1 MTLKPIYVALA
12 FAGTY
17 LSTASTPTLAA
28 ETDSHADIERI
39 AITYRQA
46 YRGDV
51 PASDLPQA
59 IVSINSQTL
68 EQLGLTEF
76 QDALDLS
83 SSIARQNNS
92 GGLWDS
98 FSLRGF
104 PGNENMPSGYLING
118 FSGGRGF
125 NGPRDSANI
134 EHIEILK
141 GPGSALYG
149 RSEPGGAINIITKKP
164 QSVQQGYIKGEWG
177 SYEHKRLESD
187 FTGGLTDNVAG
198 RIIGVWQD
206 SESFRDEVYNQR
218 QMLTPSLHWQISAD
232 SSLLYEF
239 EYTHQKQLFDRGIVI
254 LNNNLE
260 TVPHSRYLGNPEDGA
275 TEVTAMGHQLNYEQY
290 LTNGWVF
297 TAGFNHRHSE
307 LNGFSSDAELSSSR
321 QSLFDDGETLT
332 RQRRYRDYESDDDSL
347 RFEFSGDITTA
358 GIKHHLL
365 LGADTYRYKLQTGLS
380 RYRGGNGTYSINI
393 FEPDYHVEAPEVALL
408 YDNRETQKAAGAY
421 IQDQMDLGEHWKL
434 LLGLRFDY
442 FDQTIHELASDITSS
457 SHDSRLSPRVGLVY
471 KLNDN
476 LSFYTSYSEGFLPLS
491 GTDYAGLPFGSEE
504 SSSME
509 IGAKFSWASI
519 DGTLT
524 LFDADKSNI
533 LVADPVNVGFSAPL
547 GAATSRGIEL
557 DFTTMLTD
565 TTQLL
570 FSYTYLDTKTE
581 NDALNADWGVLIPKG
596 SPLVNVPKNTV
607 SAILKQE
614 LLLGKFELDAGLNFR
629 FVDDRLGDAA
639 DLNFRLPAYQTYG
652 IYCSW
657 QASDA
662 LKLTLNADNLFD
674 KRYIDSSYNALWAYP
689 GEPRTIK
696 VSLSYG
702 F

>member
-1 MTLKPIYVALA
+1 MTLKPVALVLTGVCAGTFMVPTA
-12 FAGTY
+12 FA
-17 LSTASTPTLAA
+17 A
-28 ETDSHADIERI
+28 EENYQADIERI

-51 PASDLPQA
+51 PASELPQ
-59 IVSINSQTL
+59 SIITIDNQTL
-68 EQLGLTEF
+68 EKLGINEF

-83 SSIARQNNS
+83 ASIARQNNS

-125 NGPRDSANI
+125 NGPRDSASI

-164 QSVQQGYIKGEWG
+164 QHQSQGYIKAEWG
-177 SYEHKRLESD
+177 SYAHKRLEAD
-187 FTGGLTDNVAG
+187 LTGGLTDNLAG
-198 RIIGVWQD
+198 RVIGVWQD
-206 SESFRDEVYNQR
+206 SDSFRDEVYNQR
-218 QMLTPSLHWQISAD
+218 KMLTPSLNWQLSSD

-239 EYTHQKQLFDRGIVI
+239 EYTQQEQLFDRGIVI
-254 LNNNLE
+254 LNNDLE
-260 TVPHSRYLGNPEDGA
+260 TVPHSRYLGDPGDGS
-275 TEVTAMGHQLNYEQY
+275 TEVTAIGHQLTYEHN
-290 LTNGWVF
+290 LASGWVF

-307 LNGFSSDAELSSSR
+307 LNGFSSDAELSASR
-321 QSLFDDGETLT
+321 QSLFEDGETLT

-347 RFEFSGDITTA
+347 RFEISGDINTL
-358 GIKHHLL
+358 GVVHHLL
-365 LGADTYRYKLQTGLS
+365 IGADTYRYELQTGLY
-380 RYRGGNGTYSINI
+380 RYRGGKGTYGINI
-393 FEPDYHVEAPEVALL
+393 FEPEYYVDAPEVALL
-408 YDNRETQKAAGAY
+408 YDNREKQKAAGAY
-421 IQDQMDLGEHWKL
+421 VQDQMDLGEHWKL
-434 LLGLRFDY
+434 LLGVRFDY
-442 FDQTIHELASDITSS
+442 FDQTIHELASDIISS
-457 SHDSRLSPRVGLVY
+457 RHDSRLSPRAGLVY

-476 LSFYTSYSEGFLPLS
+476 LSFYASYSEGFLPLS
-491 GTDYAGLPFGSEE
+491 GTNHAGQPFGSEE
-504 SSSME
+504 SRSVE
-509 IGAKFSWASI
+509 IGSKFSWGAI
-519 DGTLT
+519 NGTLA
-524 LFDADKSNI
+524 LFDADKTNI

-557 DFTTMLTD
+557 DLTAMITD
-565 TTQLL
+565 STQLL
-570 FSYTYLDTKTE
+570 FSYAYLDTKTD

-596 SPLVNVPKNTV
+596 SPLVNVPQNTV
-607 SAILKQE
+607 SAVLKQE
-614 LLLGKFELDAGLNFR
+614 LSLGGFEFNTGINFR

-639 DLNFRLPAYQTYG
+639 DLSFRLPAYQTYG
-652 IYCSW
+652 LYCSW
-657 QASDA
+657 QASDS

-689 GEPRTIK
+689 GEPRTVK